1 MQFLKDCSGKKN
13 NTYTLIY
20 RMNALLRYTATGLLL
35 TLTCVSSAQKVDFN
49 LDNLVSSWGTV
60 NFREPIEYQAGGR
73 YIPSLSIS
81 DSLRK
86 KRRLDAEMSFNAYG
100 NLLFTGSEYES
111 ADGKI
116 KPYRLWLRYTA
127 PRFELRAGLQKI
139 NFGSASV
146 LRPLMWFDRMD
157 YRDPL
162 QLTDGVYGLL
172 GRYYFQK
179 NTNIWL
185 WVLYGNDKP
194 KGWESVPT
202 EKNSPELGGRIQLPV
217 PKGEIGISSHFRKAD
232 YSALLD
238 TLPMITQ
245 TAFREERIGVD
256 GKLDLGI
263 GAWFEYVV
271 YHNDPNIPF
280 INEWETYFNVGID
293 YTFMVGNGLNIVTE
307 YFRYNSKAD
316 AGGQS
321 LNSDYSVLALNYPVG
336 LLNSITAAVYYN
348 WDTREWSRFI
358 NVQRQYDFWS
368 FYLMAF
374 WNPEYTPFTSLNNER
389 NMFAGKGIQV
399 MASVNF

>member
-1 MQFLKDCSGKKN
+1 
-13 NTYTLIY
+13 
-20 RMNALLRYTATGLLL
+20 MNPLLRYTATGLMLA
-35 TLTCVSSAQKVDFN
+35 LTCMSSAQKADFN
-49 LDNLVSSWGTV
+49 LENLVSSWGTV
-60 NFREPIEYQAGGR
+60 NFREPVEYQAGGR
-73 YIPSLSIS
+73 YIPALSIS
-81 DSLRK
+81 DSLK
-86 KRRLDAEMSFNAYG
+86 KKQRIDAEISFNAYG
-100 NLLFTGSEYES
+100 NLLFTGSEFES

-179 NTNIWL
+179 NTNVWL
-185 WVLYGNDKP
+185 WVLYGNNKP
-194 KGWESVPT
+194 KGWESAPT
-202 EKNSPELGGRIQLPV
+202 KKNSPELGGRIQLPI

-232 YSALLD
+232 YSAMLD
-238 TLPMITQ
+238 TIPMITQ
-245 TAFREERIGVD
+245 TIFNEERIGID

-271 YHNDPNIPF
+271 YHNDPDILF

-293 YTFMVGNGLNIVTE
+293 YTFMIGNGLNLVTE

-316 AGGQS
+316 PGGAG
-321 LNSDYSVLALNYPVG
+321 LNSDYSVLALNYPFG
-336 LLNSITAAVYYN
+336 LLNSVTAAAYYN

-358 NVQRQYDFWS
+358 NIQRQYDFWS